1 MFLQLFGSRGAPYRY
16 VTAPNANHVVTVH
29 GEPEHLLPIARSAW
43 LSVCDSR
50 ILRAL
55 ARLPY
60 KFERERLARD
70 LISGSELLRQW
81 LDDPAATAAELD
93 ALALSDEA
101 AGRDERDTILLY
113 R

>member
-1 MFLQLFGSRGAPYRY
+1 MGANIGSGPGDFWHW
-16 VTAPNANHVVTVH
+16 PSKQC
-29 GEPEHLLPIARSAW
+29 EL
-43 LSVCDSR
+43 CSR
-50 ILRAL
+50 LRAL